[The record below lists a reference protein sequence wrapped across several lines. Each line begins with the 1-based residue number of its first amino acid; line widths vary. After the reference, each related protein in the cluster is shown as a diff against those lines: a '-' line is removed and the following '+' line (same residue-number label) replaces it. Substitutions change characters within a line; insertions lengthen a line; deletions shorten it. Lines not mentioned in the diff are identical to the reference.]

1 MKALNPFNYKG
12 APGVQGPPGP
22 EGGRGAP
29 VSLTFKRTFE
39 KS

>member
-1 MKALNPFNYKG
+1 MIAFNPFIFKG

-29 VSLTFKRTFE
+29 VSLTLRRN
-39 KS
+39 